1 MIRLAIDSDN
11 LADLTADVD
20 FIITYSDL
28 IHDRAAFEAEHPGRQ
43 CVYIDRGNGDPEDKA
58 TIIDVETG
66 AHTTSSLPGW
76 YDRKAAAKHA
86 YLTYY
91 CDRSTLPAVQSVI
104 GGRHMWRW
112 IATLDGTLAIPGFIP
127 WQSPD
132 LIQILGEPRLGVH
145 ADLSLVL
152 SPSWRPA
159 PPAPKLAS
167 AMVHIQDAARD
178 ASKVASELAAAVNYL
193 RQI

>member
-28 IHDRAAFEAEHPGRQ
+28 VHDAAAFEAEHPGRQ
-43 CVYIDRGNGDPEDKA
+43 CVYIDRGNGDPGDKA

-66 AHTTSSLPGW
+66 AYNPSHLSGW
-76 YDRKAAAKHA
+76 YDAKAAAKLA

-91 CDRSTLPAVQSVI
+91 CNRATLPAIQAVI

-112 IATLDGTLAIPGFIP
+112 IAVLDGTIAIAGFVP

-132 LIQILGEPRLGVH
+132 LIQLLGAPQLGVH

-152 SPSWRPA
+152 SPSWHPA

-167 AMVHIQDAARD
+167 AMMHIQDAGRD
-178 ASKVASELAAAVNYL
+178 ASKAASELAAAVNYL